1 MQNGEL
7 KTLKLHQV
15 ESFLSSTVLTA
26 SQVKNGYHCALF
38 VYLSGGILLCSFF
51 QMRGF
56 LREVF
61 LSPGHDR
68 VVTISTDKIR
78 TYSIKT
84 DKIRTDKICTA
95 K

>member
-1 MQNGEL
+1 M
-7 KTLKLHQV
+7 
-15 ESFLSSTVLTA
+15 FL
-26 SQVKNGYHCALF
+26 
-38 VYLSGGILLCSFF
+38 LSDE
-51 QMRGF
+51 RF